1 MEESEKL
8 NKKTYFFIIAILS
21 IIILLILI
29 DFFIKKTIYLKN
41 PEKGFLYT
49 YAKVRNIP
57 AITIYGKSINYI
69 DFQNILNKNIYF
81 YNKVYDIDKIPAN
94 EYIKDSIEKKLTIDT
109 IINNLSDKY
118 NIKVT
123 DREIYDE
130 TKKYINKFGS
140 EEKLSINL
148 SNYYGI
154 NIQFFQ
160 NNYIKPYILKNK
172 LNNFIKTDEKINKD
186 KFKKIKDIYSKIKN
200 DNFLTIAKF
209 YNEDPYLQESGGI
222 LDWMDKDTLKSIF
235 PTLNDLNIAE
245 NYVSD
250 ILRNEDGYYIIK
262 ILDVDNSI
270 IKNQKVKIAVIK
282 VESLNLN
289 DYLQKQYNNIKIREY
304 IN

>member
-109 IINNLSDKY
+109 IINNLSNKY

-140 EEKLSINL
+140 EEKLSTDL

-172 LNNFIKTDEKINKD
+172 INVFIKTDEKINKD
-186 KFKKIKDIYSKIKN
+186 KYKKIKDIYNKIKD
-200 DNFLTIAKF
+200 DNFLAIAKL
-209 YNEDPYLQESGGI
+209 YNNDSRLQESGGI
-222 LDWMDKDTLKSIF
+222 LDWIDQKTLQSDFPSIA
-235 PTLNDLNIAE
+235 DSNIKT
-245 NYVSD
+245 NYVSN

-262 ILDVDNSI
+262 ILDTQNE
-270 IKNQKVKIAVIK
+270 KVKIAMIK
-282 VESLNLN
+282 VKSMDLSE
-289 DYLQKQYNNIKIREY
+289 YLQKQYNNIKIREY

>member
-8 NKKTYFFIIAILS
+8 NKKTY
-21 IIILLILI
+21 
-29 DFFIKKTIYLKN
+29 FFIKKTIYLKN

-109 IINNLSDKY
+109 IINNLSNKY

-140 EEKLSINL
+140 EEKLSTDL

-235 PTLNDLNIAE
+235 PTLNDLNITE